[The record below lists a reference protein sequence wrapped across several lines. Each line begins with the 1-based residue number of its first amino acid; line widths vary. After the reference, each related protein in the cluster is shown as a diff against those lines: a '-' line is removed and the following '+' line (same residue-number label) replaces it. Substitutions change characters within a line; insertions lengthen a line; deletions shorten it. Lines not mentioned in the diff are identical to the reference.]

1 MGEDPEGK
9 GKCFLAVKAP
19 VAVQTGS
26 RWHCFVGSL
35 ITVIWRGMT
44 ADVPNLNHSNRIGS
58 LTPPIEGVACNS
70 LWAIPPRAQ

>member
-44 ADVPNLNHSNRIGS
+44 ADVPNLNHQNIAWSNTIN
-58 LTPPIEGVACNS
+58 PNPISN
-70 LWAIPPRAQ
+70 PK